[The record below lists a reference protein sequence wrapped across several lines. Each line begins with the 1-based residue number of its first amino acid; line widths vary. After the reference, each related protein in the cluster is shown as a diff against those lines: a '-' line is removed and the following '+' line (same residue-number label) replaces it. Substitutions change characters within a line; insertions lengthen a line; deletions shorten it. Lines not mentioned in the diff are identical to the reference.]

1 MSHGIQAT
9 CKPNQ
14 ATKSSKTKIGIVVIA
29 VGLIVA
35 GCAVWQLLNSRVARS
50 VVDQKGK
57 EILKTACLLELT
69 NSWRTVNASG
79 GLVGSPFCSVR
90 CHREYFL
97 EKEGDF
103 TAFEKLSNELR
114 SRHSAIDFHVS
125 PFGYGGTIMTHESS
139 SYLASWLKPETNS
152 RVGDHGYVDGMD
164 LSFDQNYQ
172 RWIVYVYGFRKTTN
186 ALLYVHIIE
195 R

>member
-90 CHREYFL
+90 WHREYFL
-97 EKEGDF
+97 EKEAILQRLKNCRTNLDPGIQRLIF
-103 TAFEKLSNELR
+103 TSHLSDM
-114 SRHSAIDFHVS
+114 A
-125 PFGYGGTIMTHESS
+125 
-139 SYLASWLKPETNS
+139 
-152 RVGDHGYVDGMD
+152 
-164 LSFDQNYQ
+164 
-172 RWIVYVYGFRKTTN
+172 
-186 ALLYVHIIE
+186 E
-195 R
+195 RL